1 VEALAELLEEETE
14 ETVRLSAAK
23 ALREIGGDEAE
34 RVLKEYENDR
44 NELVANAAS
53 GV

>member
-1 VEALAELLEEETE
+1 
-14 ETVRLSAAK
+14 
-23 ALREIGGDEAE
+23 LREIGDEEAE
-34 RVLKEYENDR
+34 RVLKKYENDR